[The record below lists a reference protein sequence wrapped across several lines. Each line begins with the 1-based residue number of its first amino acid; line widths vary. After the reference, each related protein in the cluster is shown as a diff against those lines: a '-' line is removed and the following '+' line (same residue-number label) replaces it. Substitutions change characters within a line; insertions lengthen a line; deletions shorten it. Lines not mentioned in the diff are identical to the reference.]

1 MADEIAV
8 ALIAVSAALFSA
20 ALAGGL
26 VLLAQR
32 IANRR
37 ARDLFAEQTTARIV
51 LDRAQALRDARRRR
65 LQALN
70 DTLER
75 ISAVLGEL
83 RLAWVDA
90 STHLGLIPQHLRS
103 FREESAQADVPAS
116 LNPQWMLIVGALRG
130 LVSAVESRDQEAV
143 ARASEAISRQL
154 EELREA
160 LDVYIVDGPTSTGRS
175 LDG

>member
-26 VLLAQR
+26 VLLGQR
-32 IANRR
+32 LANRR
-37 ARDLFAEQTTARIV
+37 ARDLFAEQTAATIA

-83 RLAWVDA
+83 RLARVDA
-90 STHLGLIPQHLRS
+90 STHLGLSPQR
-103 FREESAQADVPAS
+103 
-116 LNPQWMLIVGALRG
+116 N
-130 LVSAVESRDQEAV
+130 
-143 ARASEAISRQL
+143 
-154 EELREA
+154 
-160 LDVYIVDGPTSTGRS
+160 
-175 LDG
+175 